1 MIIDILTIL
10 FLAFIIY
17 IATLSLQISIEANSN
32 DTTLKKYKLG
42 FDICSIIYIIDFL
55 FALILKNISFFSY
68 DEFEKFYAFIF
79 VIITIIKLGLLIMI
93 SIVIKNL
100 ENAP

>member
-42 FDICSIIYIIDFL
+42 FDIWSIIYLIDFL
-55 FALILKNISFFSY
+55 FALIFFSY